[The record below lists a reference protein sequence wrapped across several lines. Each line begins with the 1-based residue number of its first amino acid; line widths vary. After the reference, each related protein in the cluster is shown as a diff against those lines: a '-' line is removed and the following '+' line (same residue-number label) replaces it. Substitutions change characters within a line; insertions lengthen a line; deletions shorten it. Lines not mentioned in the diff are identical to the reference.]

1 MAAGVPLDDEE
12 IRREFFELMKAQM
25 DALDRLAS
33 STENLNQQLAK
44 DAKAAKKK
52 PKAGTEPPGGN
63 SSATDAHGE
72 KIPNHMSID
81 DDSIERLGKIIGT
94 HLNAAAAGHA
104 EPGPSGND
112 DKQTGAESAQKSRL
126 TQRLDNDLHR
136 TLKTLPKTIV
146 QETNRMVTARL
157 NEFAN
162 EKIIQPLSN
171 FASGG
176 FFLDQ
181 LEKRMETGADA
192 ASRNLGGV
200 VDAFANNFQS
210 LWRGFNDYDKTLKT
224 ITRNLQNNGTA
235 YSTFQGGL
243 GEFGKGL
250 KNLKGNMNQINVD
263 RNMNSEQQND
273 YLAGLYDQQ
282 VRMGISNKLETSFMK
297 DTSVAQ
303 MAMFKRI
310 ANNTGRTVEEIIQA
324 NRQAEL
330 PKTAADIVA
339 QLGLSGQ
346 EATNVTEALS
356 SFTPE
361 QIAYMGSKGDLSK
374 FMKDLSATGNM
385 DFAAG
390 QMINAASEEN
400 KYDVMQFTRSLGPV
414 LARAMSGERVDPN
427 QLQRDYARGMG
438 GYVDGAQGEG
448 GTGLFLRPNMGA
460 GDANVTR
467 EQADKLSQSGD
478 ESKGFIEG
486 IGNWF
491 GRTMEGMPFWKE
503 AGALISGAAGLIVG
517 GEQLITAVKAN
528 TFATWA
534 NTTKLGLTH
543 FPGIKG
549 LLGRL
554 GGLLGRGGA
563 VAAGASAA
571 GSAGG
576 AAAGAGGAAAGA
588 AGAGGMAGGGLLAGA
603 LGGLAGLAGMVFSNV
618 HLAKQKNESFF
629 GGREGEGGLLSSRA
643 SGYAGST
650 ASGALVG
657 AAIGSIVP
665 VVGTAIGAVVGGA
678 VGLISAAVVDNWDK
692 IKSGAKKGWEGLK
705 KGVSGFFLMS
715 NTLSKFMRDG
725 MTYNMRRFSNGAV
738 GFMERVT
745 GQKFDNMKFDM
756 KDGFSRFIG
765 GNRTPAI
772 VNRPVM
778 QNPTQ
783 MQDQFRSRQAELIK
797 TIQNDGVSNNNG
809 FSDQKLIEELRSSRT
824 LSAEML
830 KALEVISRNT
840 RGSPNYNTA
849 V

>member
-25 DALDRLAS
+25 EALDRLAS
-33 STENLNQQLAK
+33 STEALNQQLGK

-52 PKAGTEPPGGN
+52 PKAGTQPPSDGGGN
-63 SSATDAHGE
+63 TSATNNHGE
-72 KIPNHMSID
+72 KSPHHMSID

-94 HLNAAAAGHA
+94 HLQAAATGHA
-104 EPGPSGND
+104 EPGPSGHD

-181 LEKRMETGADA
+181 LEKRMESGADA

-200 VDAFANNFQS
+200 VDAFTNNFQS

-250 KNLKGNMNQINVD
+250 KSLKGNMNQINVD

-282 VRMGISNKLETSFMK
+282 VRMGISNKLETNFMK

-339 QLGLSGQ
+339 QMGLSGQ
-346 EATNVTEALS
+346 EATNITEALS
-356 SFTPE
+356 AFTPE
-361 QIAYMGSKGDLSK
+361 QLAYYGSKGDLAK
-374 FMKDLSATGNM
+374 FMKDYRATGNL
-385 DFAAG
+385 DFASG
-390 QMINAASEEN
+390 QMINSASEEN

-414 LARAMSGERVDPN
+414 LARAMSGERVDAN
-427 QLQRDYARGMG
+427 QIQRDIARGSDAYMG
-438 GYVDGAQGEG
+438 GAQAEG
-448 GTGLFLRPNMGA
+448 GVGLLLRPNMGA

-467 EQADKLSQSGD
+467 EQADKLGQSGD

-486 IGNWF
+486 IINRM
-491 GRTMEGMPFWKE
+491 GRSLEGVPFLKE
-503 AGALISGAAGLIVG
+503 IGAVGSGIAGLVVG
-517 GEQLITAVKAN
+517 GEQLISAVKAN

-543 FPGIKG
+543 FPGLKG

-554 GGLLGRGGA
+554 GGGGA
-563 VAAGASAA
+563 AAAGAGAA

-588 AGAGGMAGGGLLAGA
+588 GGLAAGGLLAGA

-618 HLAKQKNESFF
+618 HLAKQKGESFF
-629 GGREGEGGLLSSRA
+629 GSREGEGGLMGSRA
-643 SGYAGST
+643 SGYAGSA
-650 ASGALVG
+650 ASGALAG

-665 VVGTAIGAVVGGA
+665 VVGTALGAVVGGA

-705 KGVSGFFLMS
+705 RGVSGFFNMS
-715 NTLSKFMRDG
+715 QTLSKFMRDG
-725 MTYNMRRFSNGAV
+725 MTYNLRRFSNGAV
-738 GFMERVT
+738 GFMERLT
-745 GQKFDNMKFDM
+745 GRKFDNMKFDM
-756 KDGFSRFIG
+756 KDGFSRFVG

-772 VNRPVM
+772 VDRPVM
-778 QNPTQ
+778 RNPTQ
-783 MQDQFRSRQAELIK
+783 MQDQFRSRQAELIR
-797 TIQNDGVSNNNG
+797 TIQNDGVTNNNG
-809 FSDQKLIEELRSSRT
+809 FSDQKLIEELRSSRA
-824 LSAEML
+824 LNAEML
-830 KALEVISRNT
+830 RALEVISRNT